1 MVRNLS
7 RGLALALLLVPA
19 VTLAQSNQ
27 QTRVRGTVQAVEGQ
41 TLTVKA
47 RSGETVAVQL
57 APNYTVSA
65 VEKASLSDIKQGMF
79 VGSAARPRPDGTLTA
94 IEVHIFPEAQRGTGE
109 GSRPWDLGPTSSMTN
124 ANVTATVDSVD
135 GRVLTMNYPG
145 GEKKII
151 VPPDAPVVFYVPAQ
165 KSDLHAGVPVSLGA
179 QKLPDGSLQA
189 TRIAVGKGGVVPPM

>member
-1 MVRNLS
+1 M
-7 RGLALALLLVPA
+7 GLLCVPA
-19 VTLAQSNQ
+19 VALAQSNQ
-27 QTRVRGTVQAVEGQ
+27 QMRVRGIVQAVDGQ

-47 RSGETVAVQL
+47 RSGDTMPVQL

-79 VGSAARPRPDGTLTA
+79 VGSAARQRPDGTLTA
-94 IEVHIFPEAQRGTGE
+94 IEVHIFPEAQRGIGE

-135 GRVLTMNYPG
+135 GRVLTMTYAG

-151 VPPDAPVVFYVPAQ
+151 VPPDAPVVFYVPAH
-165 KSDLHAGVPVSLGA
+165 KSDLYAGVPVSLGA
-179 QKLPDGSLQA
+179 QKLPDGSLQVS
-189 TRIAVGKGGVVPPM
+189 RIIVGKGGVVPPM

>member
-7 RGLALALLLVPA
+7 RALAMWLVIVPA
-19 VTLAQSNQ
+19 VALAQSNQ
-27 QTRVRGTVQAVEGQ
+27 QTRVRGIVQAVDGQ
-41 TLTVKA
+41 TLTVKG
-47 RSGETVAVQL
+47 RGGETVPVQL

-124 ANVTATVDSVD
+124 ANVAATVDSVD
-135 GRVLTMNYPG
+135 GRVLTMAYPG
-145 GEKKII
+145 GEKKIV
-151 VPPDAPVVFYVPAQ
+151 VPPDAPVVFYAPADQ
-165 KSDLHAGVPVSLGA
+165 SDLHAGVPVSLGA

-189 TRIAVGKGGVVPPM
+189 SRIIVGRGGIVPPM